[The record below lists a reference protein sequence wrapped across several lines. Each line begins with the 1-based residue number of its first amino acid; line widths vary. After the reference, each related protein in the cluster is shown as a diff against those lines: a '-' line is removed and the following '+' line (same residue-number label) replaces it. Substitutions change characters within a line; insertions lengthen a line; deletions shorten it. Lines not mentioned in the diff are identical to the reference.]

1 MGEKCGD
8 HVEEVK
14 GQCPSDLS
22 SRGHFPG
29 DQAVDMRASGTS
41 REGAFLPLVMAAQA
55 LRGIERLGRWRSW
68 HTDSWQSDG
77 GKSLHNSN
85 MPPPTGITTRNVW
98 L

>member
-1 MGEKCGD
+1 MHDRRQETWGEKCGD

-14 GQCPSDLS
+14 GQCPYDLS

-55 LRGIERLGRWRSW
+55 LRGWAGGALGTQIAGRVME
-68 HTDSWQSDG
+68 G
-77 GKSLHNSN
+77 N
-85 MPPPTGITTRNVW
+85 PFITATCPQRRE
-98 L
+98 

>member
-1 MGEKCGD
+1 MGEKCED

-41 REGAFLPLVMAAQA
+41 REGAFLPLVMAAHLEA
-55 LRGIERLGRWRSW
+55 LRGWADGALGTQIAGRVME
-68 HTDSWQSDG
+68 G
-77 GKSLHNSN
+77 N
-85 MPPPTGITTRNVW
+85 PFITATCPQLRE
-98 L
+98 